1 MERRAVRPSDHG
13 TLRHCS
19 YEDLLGSAVPPQQRR
34 HFLSQLSASSL
45 VVRKL
50 GARGGGGLY
59 LASHVG
65 PPHYFQAGY
74 EGWGEPSF
82 SLFRMPG
89 TVCTHW
95 RSMMVTSVA
104 MYYGRR
110 VALLCV
116 PPLGSL

>member
-1 MERRAVRPSDHG
+1 MALTEG
-13 TLRHCS
+13 TL
-19 YEDLLGSAVPPQQRR
+19 PPQQQR
-34 HFLSQLSASSL
+34 HFFSQLSASSL

-50 GARGGGGLY
+50 GARGGEGGHY
-59 LASHVG
+59 FASHVG

-104 MYYGRR
+104 TYYGRR
-110 VALLCV
+110 AALLCV
-116 PPLGSL
+116 PPLGFL

>member
-50 GARGGGGLY
+50 GARGGEGAVFIL
-59 LASHVG
+59 LRMSAHRTSSR
-65 PPHYFQAGY
+65 QAM
-74 EGWGEPSF
+74 E
-82 SLFRMPG
+82 
-89 TVCTHW
+89 
-95 RSMMVTSVA
+95 
-104 MYYGRR
+104 YGRGA
-110 VALLCV
+110 ALL
-116 PPLGSL
+116 